1 MGVSKKFL
9 PGFISICM
17 GGLTSFL
24 GGFLIFVVLRLV
36 PLRVI
41 GFHFP
46 LLVTM
51 HSADYALNEWLIVVL
66 IHESYLP
73 GLQSMVLE
81 LTVYDIMC

>member
-46 LLVTM
+46 LLGIGI
-51 HSADYALNEWLIVVL
+51 SLAI
-66 IHESYLP
+66 
-73 GLQSMVLE
+73 
-81 LTVYDIMC
+81 